1 MEVILLERVEKLGG
15 LGEVVEVKPGY
26 ARNYLLPQKKAL
38 RATKENRAFFEK
50 QRVDLEGANQ
60 KHRELAEATAEA
72 SRDISIVLTRQAG
85 DSGQLYGSV
94 NARDIANGLHE
105 IGLKVTRQ
113 QVWLNRVVKAIGLF
127 PVRVALHPEVVI
139 EVTINVAR
147 SPEEAEAQ
155 ARGEILTGPE
165 AIARAAF
172 KNEPAPKEPTPEEST
187 PEEEA
192 KEPAAE
198 GDADGDAAKEQ
209 APQQ

>member
-50 QRVDLEGANQ
+50 QRADLEGANRKQ
-60 KHRELAEATAEA
+60 RERAEETAGT
-72 SRDISIVLTRQAG
+72 SQNLSIVLIRQAG

-94 NARDIANGLHE
+94 NARDIASGLRE
-105 IGLKVTRQ
+105 IGLEVERR

-127 PVRVALHPEVVI
+127 PVRVALHPEVII

-165 AIARAAF
+165 ALEKATFR
-172 KNEPAPKEPTPEEST
+172 NEPAI
-187 PEEEA
+187 EEA
-192 KEPAAE
+192 PAKADAAE
-198 GDADGDAAKEQ
+198 EKPASPPEGSE
-209 APQQ
+209 